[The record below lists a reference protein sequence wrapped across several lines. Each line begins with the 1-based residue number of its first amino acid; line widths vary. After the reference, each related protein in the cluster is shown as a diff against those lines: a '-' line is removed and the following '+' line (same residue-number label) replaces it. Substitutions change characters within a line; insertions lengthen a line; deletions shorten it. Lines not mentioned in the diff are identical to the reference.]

1 MLVKD
6 KDRKFSQFRR
16 RMWLDYCDEHYGSAL
31 SEEEYYKKYNKRLL
45 AQYASYLNGEY
56 MSLLVSIEHYNPFE
70 YPWMFDYYVLQNQMH
85 WMPES
90 VPLHNDVK
98 DWQDLSKEEK
108 NLLTQIFR
116 LFTQSDVDV
125 GSGYI
130 DKYMRI
136 FKKPEARMM
145 MCSFANMESILQH
158 AYSLLL
164 YTVGMPDIEYKAFAE
179 YEEMS
184 DKHDYVGEFKPT
196 LKDKKS
202 IAKTL
207 AVYSAFT
214 EGLQLFSSFAILL
227 NFPRF
232 GRMKGMG
239 QIVTYSIRDESMH
252 VEAMTKLFREFIQEH
267 LEIWTDDFK
276 KELYDICRKMVELE
290 DKFLD
295 LVFDMGNI
303 EGLTKKDM
311 YAYNRYIA
319 DRRLLQLGLKT
330 NFGQKDNPLG
340 WIDEVM
346 GVEHQNFF
354 EGRATSYMKAGLR
367 GKQNIITFNEIKN
380 EEEQKVEGS

>member
-1 MLVKD
+1 
-6 KDRKFSQFRR
+6 
-16 RMWLDYCDEHYGSAL
+16 
-31 SEEEYYKKYNKRLL
+31 
-45 AQYASYLNGEY
+45 
-56 MSLLVSIEHYNPFE
+56 MSLLTTRDYYKPFE

-90 VPLHNDVK
+90 VPLHTDVK
-98 DWQDLSKEEK
+98 DWQELTPTEK

-125 GSGYI
+125 ASGYI
-130 DKYMRI
+130 DKYMPI

-145 MCSFANMESILQH
+145 MGSFANMESIHQH

-164 YTVGMPDIEYKAFAE
+164 DTVGMPEIEYKAFSE

-184 DKHDYVGEFKPT
+184 NKHDYVGNFKPT
-196 LKDKKS
+196 KAKKES

-232 GRMKGMG
+232 GKMKGMG

-252 VEAMTKLFREFIQEH
+252 VEAMTKLFREFIKENI
-267 LEIWTDDFK
+267 EIWTDDFK
-276 KELYDICRKMVELE
+276 KELYEICRHMVELE

-295 LVFDMGNI
+295 LVFDMGDI
-303 EGLTKKDM
+303 KGLTKKDM

-330 NFGQKDNPLG
+330 NYDQRENPLG
-340 WIDEVM
+340 WIDEVT

-354 EGRATSYMKAGLR
+354 EGRATTYMKAGLR
-367 GKQNIITFNEIKN
+367 GRQDNIKFTNLEESLKTNYDQRENPLGWIDEVTGVEHQNFFEGRATTYMKAGLRGRQDNIKFTN
-380 EEEQKVEGS
+380 LEESHD